1 MRFEMMLPYQIKE
14 AINKNT
20 PIVLPIGVME
30 YHGEHMAVGMDT
42 LAVTKILDRLESQ
55 MEVVILPSFS
65 YGAASY
71 AVAAPEGNGSLH
83 IDAATLAPLAEQ
95 IFNGLLRIGFRNIHG
110 IVHHQTENFSS
121 GMPTDLAFKIG
132 ARQAIFK
139 FLERNEGEAWWGAQ
153 DMSDYYTR
161 HKKGSDPFNWIK
173 LHPLMDSEIIK
184 NYIFDH
190 AGEGETSLLMALAPE
205 GVEMA
210 RVIENS
216 TWYTKSA
223 KNSSAEKGE
232 LVTLQILN
240 RLIELLKS

>member
-1 MRFEMMLPYQIKE
+1 MRFELMLPYQIKE
-14 AINKNT
+14 AITKNT

-42 LAVTKILDRLESQ
+42 LAVTKTLDKLESK
-55 MEVVILPSFS
+55 MEIVILPPFS

-71 AVAAPEGNGSLH
+71 AVAAPEGSGSLH
-83 IDAATLAPLAEQ
+83 VDAAVLAPLAEQ
-95 IFNGLLRIGFRNIHG
+95 IFTGLLRIGFRNIHG
-110 IVHHQTENFSS
+110 IIHHQTENFSS

-132 ARQAIFK
+132 AKQAIFK
-139 FLERNEGEAWWGAQ
+139 FLERTKGEAWWGAQ
-153 DMSDYYTR
+153 GMDDYYSLQQE
-161 HKKGSDPFNWIK
+161 GSDPFNWIK

-210 RVIENS
+210 RVPKNT
-216 TWYTKSA
+216 TWYTQSA
-223 KNSSAEKGE
+223 DNSSVEKGE
-232 LVTLQILN
+232 LVTSQIVK
-240 RLIELLKS
+240 RLMERLKS